1 MDPQSSLFDL
11 PLAPRRPLPE
21 GFRDQ
26 PDLIT
31 TNEERALISQFE
43 HLDFKPKNTSAI
55 WAIGASHRS
64 AGGAKRT
71 LSRSPLGFGLNARL
85 RLSRAAFDR
94 PLPACRTAAAR
105 FEDSPERRAPLQ
117 GSSSR

>member
-43 HLDFKPKNTSAI
+43 HLDFKP
-55 WAIGASHRS
+55 
-64 AGGAKRT
+64 
-71 LSRSPLGFGLNARL
+71 
-85 RLSRAAFDR
+85 
-94 PLPACRTAAAR
+94 
-105 FEDSPERRAPLQ
+105 
-117 GSSSR
+117 